1 MVRIPNIQVSPSNGR
16 RMTVAFKVD
25 LKRSKKSQQ
34 LLISAITA
42 ITLTSVNDNV
52 NDSLNKLRPLIK
64 KNIT

>member
-1 MVRIPNIQVSPSNGR
+1 
-16 RMTVAFKVD
+16 VAFKVD

-64 KNIT
+64 KNITLKQHYFETM